1 MNCFFCWAGHS
12 DPLAQ
17 RFGCV
22 LRHVVDHV
30 NPGPNTNISWVLKS
44 CCSLAHSL
52 FTWFFTSLL
61 KKGWKSFRLLC
72 FGAFLGQPRIA
83 NKGRPKNIIILK
95 ALGVTHKGD
104 CFHALFTGMA
114 QLPKQIK
121 GEGFK
126 GKTAFRFLYA
136 MPT

>member
-44 CCSLAHSL
+44 CSLGFS
-52 FTWFFTSLL
+52 
-61 KKGWKSFRLLC
+61 
-72 FGAFLGQPRIA
+72 PR
-83 NKGRPKNIIILK
+83 
-95 ALGVTHKGD
+95 
-104 CFHALFTGMA
+104 C
-114 QLPKQIK
+114 
-121 GEGFK
+121 
-126 GKTAFRFLYA
+126 
-136 MPT
+136 